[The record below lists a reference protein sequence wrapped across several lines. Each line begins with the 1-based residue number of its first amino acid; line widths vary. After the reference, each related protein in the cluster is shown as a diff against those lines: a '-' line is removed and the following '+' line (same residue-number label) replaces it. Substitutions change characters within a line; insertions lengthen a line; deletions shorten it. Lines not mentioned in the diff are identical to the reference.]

1 MKVFVVFCHPS
12 KESFTY
18 SILDSFLNGLKASG
32 HEYVISDL
40 YAMNFKTDISEEEYL
55 KETNYRAEI
64 PVAEDIVIEQKKI
77 QECDAIV
84 FIYPVFW
91 TEAPAKLVGWFDRVW
106 TTGFAYNPNPKMKIL
121 EKALFLVCAGK
132 TLQSLEETGEKAAME
147 TVMLGDRIRNR
158 AKNREMVIFDGITH
172 WNEEQRNEKIPEHL
186 AEAYRIGSVFS

>member
-1 MKVFVVFCHPS
+1 MKVFIVFCHPS
-12 KESFTY
+12 KDSFTY
-18 SILDSFLNGLKASG
+18 CILDSFLTGLKSAG
-32 HEYVISDL
+32 HQFVISDL
-40 YAMNFKTDISEEEYL
+40 YDMKFKTDMSEEEYI

-64 PVAEDIVIEQKKI
+64 PVAEDIMIEQKKI

-91 TEAPAKLVGWFDRVW
+91 TEAPAKLVGWFNRVW
-106 TTGFAYNPNPKMKIL
+106 TTGFAYNPNPKIKIL

-158 AKNREMVIFDGITH
+158 AKNKEMIIFDGITH

-186 AEAYRIGSVFS
+186 AEAHRIGSVF

>member
-1 MKVFVVFCHPS
+1 MNVFVVFCHPS
-12 KESFTY
+12 KDSFTH
-18 SILDSFLNGLKASG
+18 SILNSFLKGLKSAG

-40 YAMNFKTDISEEEYL
+40 YDMKFKTDISEEEYI

-64 PVAEDIVIEQKKI
+64 PVAEDIKKEQKKI
-77 QECDAIV
+77 QDCDSIV
-84 FIYPVFW
+84 FIYPIFW

-106 TTGFAYNPNPKMKIL
+106 TTGFAYNPSPTMKIL

-158 AKNREMVIFDGITH
+158 SRNKEMIIFDGITRC
-172 WNEEQRNEKIPEHL
+172 NEEQRNEKIPEHL
-186 AEAYRIGSVFS
+186 AEAYRIGSVF